1 MGNCGCGGGGQK
13 LKIEQVVKI
22 QCMVRRFL
30 ARRQK
35 KEKIRTELRKVGG
48 KCMRAVAGL
57 APRHLIVC
65 SVMLIGK
72 NSSVFLIEYRYSQAH
87 YEWSDWR
94 AYAVEDGA
102 RSDSR

>member
-48 KCMRAVAGL
+48 KCM
-57 APRHLIVC
+57 
-65 SVMLIGK
+65 
-72 NSSVFLIEYRYSQAH
+72 
-87 YEWSDWR
+87 
-94 AYAVEDGA
+94 
-102 RSDSR
+102 